1 MLHNSWDSTDENI
14 IIIVFERS
22 SFFLKKNNNNKR
34 NRVYVCL
41 PMTTFSNKTSIWISY
56 LPNHLPDIAIL
67 ISLIIGNFRS

>member
-14 IIIVFERS
+14 IIIVFEMS
-22 SFFLKKNNNNKR
+22 SFFLNNNNKKGK
-34 NRVYVCL
+34 RVYVCL
-41 PMTTFSNKTSIWISY
+41 PMTTFSNKTSILISY